1 MKDTIERTKM
11 TTDFKEPTRTRETL
25 LARLKDWGDQKSW
38 CDFYDTYWR
47 LIYAVA
53 KKAGLSEQEAEDA
66 LQETVISI
74 AKEIGE
80 FNYDPKKGRFK
91 NWLLQ
96 QTKWRIADQFRK
108 RQRYQHRPSDVSKTE
123 LMEQVPD
130 PASLDVS
137 ESLWDEQW
145 HQNLWAVALERVKA
159 QVEPRTFQIFQQHV
173 LKEVPV
179 AKVAKV
185 LGVSRT
191 QVYVA
196 KHRVSARLDKEFKN
210 LAKKTAQPSVE
221 ALGPSS

>member
-1 MKDTIERTKM
+1 MTI
-11 TTDFKEPTRTRETL
+11 DLNEPPKTRRTL
-25 LARLKDWGDQKSW
+25 LVRLKDWGDQNSW
-38 CDFYDTYWR
+38 REFYDTYWR
-47 LIYAVA
+47 LIYSVA
-53 KKAGLSEQEAEDA
+53 RKAGLSEQEAEDA

-80 FNYDPKKGRFK
+80 FKYDPKKGQFK
-91 NWLLQ
+91 NWLLH

-108 RQRYQHRPSDVSKTE
+108 RQRYQHRPSDGSKTE

-130 PASLDVS
+130 PASVDVP
-137 ESLWDEQW
+137 EGLWDEQW

-159 QVEPRTFQIFQQHV
+159 QVDPRTFQIFQQHV

-179 AKVAKV
+179 AKVAKA

-191 QVYVA
+191 LVYVA
-196 KHRVSARLDKEFKN
+196 KHRISARLDKELKN
-210 LAKKTAQPSVE
+210 LAKKAAQPPVE